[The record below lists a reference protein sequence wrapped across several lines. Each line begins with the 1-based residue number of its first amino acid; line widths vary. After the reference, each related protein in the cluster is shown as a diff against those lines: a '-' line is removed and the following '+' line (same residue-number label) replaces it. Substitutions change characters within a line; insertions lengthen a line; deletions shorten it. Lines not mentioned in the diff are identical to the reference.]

1 MPGKYSVLV
10 LTLAM
15 VAASVQA
22 QAAVTQRVKDACRD
36 EYFAYCSA
44 YEVGSKELRKCMDKA
59 QDHFS
64 QRCLNEL
71 AAAGEAS
78 KEQVRAYKAR
88 HK

>member
-1 MPGKYSVLV
+1 
-10 LTLAM
+10 LTLALL
-15 VAASVQA
+15 ASTIEA
-22 QAAVTQRVKDACRD
+22 HAAVTQRVKDACRD

-44 YEVGSKELRKCMDKA
+44 YEVGSEELRRCMDKA

-64 QRCLNEL
+64 ERCLNEL